1 MNLPLKQH
9 LQPVAVVEHNM
20 IKLEL
25 SIDEVNGILM
35 ALGKAPYE
43 MAQPIVD
50 KIKTQA
56 VPQVQTAPVEVVE
69 AEVVEH

>member
-1 MNLPLKQH
+1 
-9 LQPVAVVEHNM
+9 M

-25 SIDEVNGILM
+25 TVEEVNGILM

-50 KIKTQA
+50 KIRSQA
-56 VPQVQTAPVEVVE
+56 LPQVQPVADVV
-69 AEVVEH
+69 AE